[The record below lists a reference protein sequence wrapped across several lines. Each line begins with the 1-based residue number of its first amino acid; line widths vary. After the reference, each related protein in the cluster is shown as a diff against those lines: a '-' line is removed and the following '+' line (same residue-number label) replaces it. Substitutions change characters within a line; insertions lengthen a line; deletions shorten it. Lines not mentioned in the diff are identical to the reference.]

1 MSDKDRFVD
10 NGDGTVTDH
19 QTGLMWSK
27 TDTMNDF
34 KKWVNYQ
41 ESADYARTLR
51 ENKMAGYDDWRLPD
65 KDEMST
71 LYVESCSIKDTFG
84 KEIHISDCFAG
95 GGGFTMVAEIIRGRP
110 RTWVFNLRNREYS
123 QPDGLWTLSEAA
135 RAVRTIK

>member
-19 QTGLMWSK
+19 ETGLMWTQ

-51 ENKMAGYDDWRLPD
+51 ENKMAGYDDWRLPS
-65 KDEMST
+65 KDEMGT

-84 KEIHISDCFAG
+84 KDIHISDCFSG
-95 GGGFTMVAEIIRGRP
+95 GGGFTMVAEIISGRP
-110 RTWVFNLRNREYS
+110 RTWIFNLRDGEYS
-123 QPDGLWTLSEAA
+123 QPEGLWTLSEAA
-135 RAVRTIK
+135 RAVRKI